1 VNIPYDRQQQLF
13 QETTEAY
20 GSLKDEVQLLS
31 QERALHLVESHSR
44 FKELV
49 GGRRFEAVHPVLPP
63 DVMGIYVLMPKPKK
77 L

>member
-1 VNIPYDRQQQLF
+1 MHQRQQQLF
-13 QETTEAY
+13 KEVSETYTT
-20 GSLKDEVQLLS
+20 LKGEVQTLS
-31 QERALHLVESHSR
+31 EERALHLVESHSR

-63 DVMGIYVLMPKPKK
+63 DVMGIYVLMPKPKA